1 VTKGPYNPDTYRRQS
16 IRLPKHDYSWT
27 GAYFVT
33 IRAAQHE
40 PVFEIPELRKI
51 LEETWFALPERYPGT
66 TLDEFIIMPDHVHG
80 ILRLDGTR
88 DNAPKLGDVM
98 RVFKSISTVTWL
110 SYIKANNMSWPGHVW
125 QRNYYERVIRDNL
138 ELEQND
144 NISVITPGGLQ
155 RKRLAL
161 IHK

>member
-1 VTKGPYNPDTYRRQS
+1 
-16 IRLPKHDYSWT
+16 
-27 GAYFVT
+27 
-33 IRAAQHE
+33 
-40 PVFEIPELRKI
+40 
-51 LEETWFALPERYPGT
+51 
-66 TLDEFIIMPDHVHG
+66 
-80 ILRLDGTR
+80 
-88 DNAPKLGDVM
+88 M
-98 RVFKSISTVTWL
+98 RVYKSISTVTWL